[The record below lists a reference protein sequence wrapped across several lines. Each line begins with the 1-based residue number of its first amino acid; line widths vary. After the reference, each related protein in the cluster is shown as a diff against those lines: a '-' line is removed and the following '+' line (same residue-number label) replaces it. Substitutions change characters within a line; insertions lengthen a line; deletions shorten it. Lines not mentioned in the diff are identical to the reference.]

1 MQRYTEIPSSATL
14 SESLPLILNNDKTA
28 ISCSAGTAFP
38 TVNLQQG
45 MLCFRTDQNKLYI
58 LVNAMEPVVW
68 RVAHDCNGDA
78 RNLDGGDG
86 NAIDYDKQNL
96 NDWDNMPT
104 GFYEGSNMLNSPS
117 GDTAW
122 RVIQIRQGNS
132 DGYSTQLAFGKTTG
146 KMFTRFQSGGM
157 WSDWQE
163 VYTGTGGTVTGMNA
177 DKVDG
182 YDAGNDSGNIPV
194 SNGKLNVNLN
204 ADKLDG
210 LDAGNDSGKIPISNG
225 TVNAGLNADQVD
237 GRHAGNES
245 GNVPIS
251 NGSLNKNLNAEMV
264 GGVKIDQLVRKN
276 NSGAI
281 DGSLQNLI
289 ATNATITNLNV
300 SNFNSRSY
308 SGSTQ
313 AARTISGAFTANAY
327 DYDSSS
333 GSGNITSTTV
343 SFHTYTGV
351 GSGSYNLYNAIQR
364 LIQASHTHKT
374 ERKKTSSNCN
384 CRCNCDCDCDSDTGC
399 FVSGKLLTS
408 KGEIEVSKIQIGAKI
423 WGADERWHK
432 VVAVAKNEIGN
443 RRVYKMP
450 KGGVVTED
458 HVIYSGDVA
467 YTPNIDCCRKTC
479 MEVLYGDEAH
489 GVYPVPYDV
498 MGIDG
503 AKLENISPHEKTYSP
518 ICEDFCIG
526 YLNGERVL
534 IARKI

>member
-14 SESLPLILNNDKTA
+14 SESLPLILNNDKTS
-28 ISCSAGTAFP
+28 ISCHAGTAFP

-45 MLCFRTDQNKLYI
+45 MLCFRTDQNKLYQ
-58 LVNAMEPVVW
+58 LVTNMEPHEW
-68 RVAHDCNGDA
+68 RCVADANGDA
-78 RNLDGGDG
+78 RLLDGGEG

-96 NDWDNMPT
+96 NDWEKMPT
-104 GFYEGSNMLNSPS
+104 GFYEGANMLNSPS

-225 TVNAGLNADQVD
+225 VVNAGLNADQVD

-281 DGSLQNLI
+281 DGNLQNLA

-300 SNFNSRSY
+300 TNFNSRSY

-313 AARTISGAFTANAY
+313 SYKRINISGLSGTTDQTTN
-327 DYDSSS
+327 SG
-333 GSGNITSTTV
+333 GSGD
-343 SFHTYTGV
+343 YTGTRYYLHTDS
-351 GSGSYNLYNAIQR
+351 GIGAGSYNLYNLVQR
-364 LIQASHTHKT
+364 LIQASHTHRSEKNT
-374 ERKKTSSNCN
+374 YKYN
-384 CRCNCDCDCDSDTGC
+384 CRCDCNCTSTSGDSDT
-399 FVSGKLLTS
+399 
-408 KGEIEVSKIQIGAKI
+408 
-423 WGADERWHK
+423 
-432 VVAVAKNEIGN
+432 
-443 RRVYKMP
+443 
-450 KGGVVTED
+450 
-458 HVIYSGDVA
+458 
-467 YTPNIDCCRKTC
+467 
-479 MEVLYGDEAH
+479 
-489 GVYPVPYDV
+489 
-498 MGIDG
+498 DG
-503 AKLENISPHEKTYSP
+503 
-518 ICEDFCIG
+518 
-526 YLNGERVL
+526 
-534 IARKI
+534 